1 MISNDLHEYHTFID
15 FLHRSQLF
23 CDVLMGHPGEVA
35 ATSPELLTQEQGSGQ
50 RQIPVVQSRWMQ
62 TEVVFCACSCIRNC
76 FNICTDLCAMEI
88 KVDICVHSARFLAGF
103 GCSEGLLETLNAPV
117 AYECQVH
124 QTGTGDFCST
134 ATREHLGPQVRKT
147 RENQVA
153 SCHMMTTL
161 WWQGVSRMHETASNS
176 KKSRLP
182 WHWPMERERERDGER
197 NKSERKKERKKEGDA
212 FKHAD
217 EFAAAS
223 RTRPL
228 GTSMKREGSLDT
240 RDDSWIFMM
249 MFDDLCMD

>member
-1 MISNDLHEYHTFID
+1 
-15 FLHRSQLF
+15 
-23 CDVLMGHPGEVA
+23 MGHPGEVA

-50 RQIPVVQSRWMQ
+50 CQIPVVQSRWMQ
-62 TEVVFCACSCIRNC
+62 TEVVFCACSCIRNG
-76 FNICTDLCAMEI
+76 FDICTNLCAMEI

-103 GCSEGLLETLNAPV
+103 GCSEGPLETLNAAV

-134 ATREHLGPQVRKT
+134 STREHLGPQVRKT
-147 RENQVA
+147 RENQLA
-153 SCHMMTTL
+153 SWHMMSTL

-182 WHWPMERERERDGER
+182 WHWPMKRERERWR
-197 NKSERKKERKKEGDA
+197 KKQIRKKKRKKERDA

-217 EFAAAS
+217 EFAGAS

-228 GTSMKREGSLDT
+228 GTSLKREGSLDT
-240 RDDSWIFMM
+240 RDDSWWCSMIFARTRKLWRPM
-249 MFDDLCMD
+249 

>member
-50 RQIPVVQSRWMQ
+50 RQIPVVQSRWVQ

-134 ATREHLGPQVRKT
+134 ATREHLGCPACTKPLAIPRNHVCLDIDQ
-147 RENQVA
+147 
-153 SCHMMTTL
+153 
-161 WWQGVSRMHETASNS
+161 W
-176 KKSRLP
+176 
-182 WHWPMERERERDGER
+182 RERERWR
-197 NKSERKKERKKEGDA
+197 KKQIRKKKRKKERKRCFQACRWVCSCIKNSTPWHIYEKGGFPWHTWWFMNIHD
-212 FKHAD
+212 D
-217 EFAAAS
+217 V
-223 RTRPL
+223 RW
-228 GTSMKREGSLDT
+228 SLHGLENFGGPCKT
-240 RDDSWIFMM
+240 HPDSIQGYPG
-249 MFDDLCMD
+249 